1 MKIDQSS
8 DIKEL
13 LSKLLVTKNKLSL
26 IKAYYNNISDEL
38 VNDLDTLY
46 NNLMDDI
53 DWMDNQLSD
62 MESKMTSLS
71 TAVNN
76 FVALTSPED
85 KIVGHA
91 KYLEM
96 LALYNKYISLFH
108 TRMTELEENYE
119 KSFLKSG
126 INEINSSWKF
136 HYSDDRTDASN
147 IEHSFS
153 SINFTKDSDILEIS
167 FL

>member
-108 TRMTELEENYE
+108 TRM
-119 KSFLKSG
+119 KIG
-126 INEINSSWKF
+126 RA
-136 HYSDDRTDASN
+136 HV
-147 IEHSFS
+147 
-153 SINFTKDSDILEIS
+153 
-167 FL
+167 